1 MDKHEADSSILERLK
16 AGDMTA
22 CEDCV
27 ALHSDGLYRLSLRLL
42 RDENEAED
50 IVQETY
56 LNAFKAIDSFDGRS
70 SLGTWLFRIAYNNA
84 MMRLRKKHPT
94 TVEIEQSTFSNRD
107 TLPRELFDWCC
118 LPEKDFLTAEAKTE
132 IKLAI
137 SELSEPLR
145 TVFSL
150 RDLEGLST
158 SEVAHILDISEG
170 SVKVRLHR
178 ARLALRARLSD
189 YFSEWAKNQ
198 VTQ

>member
-27 ALHSDGLYRLSLRLL
+27 ALHSDGLYRLGLRLL
-42 RDENEAED
+42 GDENEAED

-84 MMRLRKKHPT
+84 MMRLRKKRPL
-94 TVEIEQSTFSNRD
+94 TVEIEHSTFSD
-107 TLPRELFDWCC
+107 GEALPRQLFDWCC
-118 LPEKDFLTAEAKTE
+118 LPEKDFLTIEAKTE
-132 IKLAI
+132 IKKAI

-150 RDLEGLST
+150 RDLEGFST
-158 SEVAHILDISEG
+158 AEVAQILEISE
-170 SVKVRLHR
+170 SAVKVRLHR
-178 ARLALRARLSD
+178 ARLGLREHLSD
-189 YFSEWAKNQ
+189 YFSEWSENQ

>member
-1 MDKHEADSSILERLK
+1 MDKYEADSSILERLK
-16 AGDMTA
+16 GGDMTA

-27 ALHSDGLYRLSLRLL
+27 AMHSDGLYRLSLRLL

-84 MMRLRKKHPT
+84 MMRLRKKHPS
-94 TVEIEQSTFSNRD
+94 TVEIEQSTFSNSD

-118 LPEKDFLTAEAKTE
+118 LPEKDFLTAEAKTQ
-132 IKLAI
+132 IKMAI

-158 SEVAHILDISEG
+158 SEVAQILDISE
-170 SVKVRLHR
+170 SAVKVRLHR

-198 VTQ
+198 VA